1 MCAIEP
7 ALAGV
12 TKQRDMEGQGE
23 PIGGASARVDQLQ
36 VFVGQDVI
44 ALQRDGIGGN
54 AQQGVTDRRREKASG
69 CHGVSPKGCFAFRD
83 RLEYRDE

>member
-54 AQQGVTDRRREKASG
+54 AQHKVSRTDGGRRR
-69 CHGVSPKGCFAFRD
+69 RD
-83 RLEYRDE
+83 AMACLQKDVLHFGTA